1 MTRIKQERGMAMV
14 VALLVTFVVMVLS
27 TIVVQQAIHNTT
39 QSGHNRDRVLAVN
52 AAEAGVDWF
61 YNYIQTTTLA
71 DIAVNPYTSANPM
84 SQAMATA
91 PTTAEFEAYAVYYDE
106 DGEVMDPSTFSDI
119 NPPASVFV
127 RSVGSVGGQQSRA
140 IETLVKLRPV
150 YGGFGAAIV
159 TMNGLSLQNN
169 LTLNGFTTSDAD
181 VYINSGDLVI
191 RNQPN
196 IFGSVYVVDGSASLD
211 GNSNIRQNLWA
222 YEDVS
227 IDNPSMVTYDVMSS
241 TGAISGN
248 GGEVGADA
256 TAYTAINGVDVGGTS
271 TVGVLQGHPPSYSMP
286 KICWD
291 TIPGVCEG
299 TSSAWAAEGY
309 YNPGTFG
316 SCDAAKAY
324 ILSNPTPPVGYTG
337 IVVRITPTCALSF
350 SDKVTLNGDL
360 AIFTDGSI
368 SFANNNTWT
377 GAGSEK
383 TLLLIDNYRSG
394 LVCSTGAY
402 DISTSNKTDF
412 VNANVLFYTPC
423 TITLEN
429 RNVDFGGQVIGGT
442 VNIKNQFTLNFVP
455 VKVPGAGEITG
466 FDEDIAY
473 IREVK

>member
-1 MTRIKQERGMAMV
+1 MIRLKQERGMAMV
-14 VALLVTFVVMVLS
+14 VALLVTFVVMILS

-39 QSGHNRDRVLAVN
+39 QSGHDRDRVLAVD

-61 YNYIQTTTLA
+61 YNYLQTTKIT
-71 DIAVNPYTSANPM
+71 DIAANPYTTANPV
-84 SQAMATA
+84 SQTMATA
-91 PTTAEFEAYAVYYDE
+91 PTIAQFDAYAVYYNE
-106 DGEVMDPSTFSDI
+106 AGEVMDASTFSDTTY
-119 NPPASVFV
+119 PASVFI
-127 RSVGSVGGQQSRA
+127 RSVGSVGGQHPRA
-140 IETLVKLRPV
+140 METMVRLTPV
-150 YGGFGAAIV
+150 YKGFGAAII

-169 LTLNGFTTSDAD
+169 LTLNGYTTSDAD

-191 RNQPN
+191 KNQPN
-196 IFGSVYVVDGSASLD
+196 IFGSVYVVEGSATLD
-211 GNSNIRQNLWA
+211 GNSNIRQDLWA
-222 YEDVS
+222 NGAVE
-227 IDNPSMVTYDVMSS
+227 INNPSMVTDNVISS
-241 TGAISGN
+241 TQGVTGSGDI
-248 GGEVGADA
+248 GADA
-256 TAYTAINGVDVGGTS
+256 TVAGTVATSITVGGTI
-271 TVGVLQGHPPSYSMP
+271 TQNVTQGPPPSHALPM
-286 KICWD
+286 ICWD
-291 TIPGVCEG
+291 TVPGVCNG
-299 TSSAWAAEGY
+299 TSSSWAAEGY

-324 ILSNPTPPVGYTG
+324 IKSNPTPPVPYTG

-368 SFANNNTWT
+368 TFTNNNTWT
-377 GAGSEK
+377 GSGGK
-383 TLLLIDNYRSG
+383 KKLMLIDNYRSG
-394 LVCSTGAY
+394 LVCSTLAY

-412 VNANVLFYTPC
+412 VNADVLFYTPC